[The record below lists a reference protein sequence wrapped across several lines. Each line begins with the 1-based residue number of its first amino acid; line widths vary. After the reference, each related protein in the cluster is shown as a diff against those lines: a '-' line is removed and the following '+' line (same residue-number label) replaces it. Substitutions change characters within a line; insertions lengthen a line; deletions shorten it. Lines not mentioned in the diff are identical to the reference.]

1 MSAYK
6 PVYSIEFESDID
18 SFEFDKN
25 AADGLEKAIPIIL
38 ERPYYKAIKIKGGNG
53 LLRKHV
59 CANRFRIFMMLMRGE
74 KKYILLHSGQKT
86 KTLIKIYSR

>member
-38 ERPYYKAIKIKGGNG
+38 ERPYCCIPAKKQ
-53 LLRKHV
+53 KH
-59 CANRFRIFMMLMRGE
+59 L
-74 KKYILLHSGQKT
+74 
-86 KTLIKIYSR
+86 